1 VDTYIFH
8 DSNDDVAKYEAY
20 IDTNKIK
27 TKAELLGGYWDSGKD
42 IGKECKPSLL

>member
-8 DSNDDVAKYEAY
+8 DSNDDVALYAKH

-27 TKAELLGGYWDSGKD
+27 TKPELLGGYWDSGKD
-42 IGKECKPSLL
+42 IGTECNPSLL